1 MSEKRKRL
9 SKSER
14 RRLGKNQKMQARA
27 KTKRIRLIRILLA
40 AAVVTV
46 AVVSGLYV
54 LVSNQSVFPPTD
66 QAGHVER
73 SPSAHVIDEP
83 MGISVQKHMLE
94 HADGS
99 GPPGVI
105 INYNCKDFE
114 CEPGL
119 IANLARIAERYEQF
133 VYVAPYPGMSKK
145 LAITR
150 SQLIQT
156 FDVFSERDLVSF
168 IESR

>member
-1 MSEKRKRL
+1 MSDKRKRL
-9 SKSER
+9 SKRER

-27 KTKRIRLIRILLA
+27 KTKRIRLIRILLIA
-40 AAVVTV
+40 LVGTA

-54 LVSNQSVFPPTD
+54 LISNQPIFPPTD
-66 QAGHVER
+66 QAGHIER
-73 SPSAHVIDEP
+73 SPSAHVIGEP

-94 HADGS
+94 HADGG

-105 INYNCKDFE
+105 INYNCEDFE

-119 IANLARIAERYEQF
+119 IANLAGIAERYEQF

-150 SQLIQT
+150 YQMIQT
-156 FDVFSERDLVSF
+156 FDAFSERELVSF